1 MKERGRQS
9 GTACAA
15 PIGGVDT
22 EMGKWAEVDDDD
34 GVEHEMELRGH
45 GRYTHD

>member
-1 MKERGRQS
+1 VELH
-9 GTACAA
+9 A
-15 PIGGVDT
+15 PRRSEVDT

-45 GRYTHD
+45 GGHTHDE